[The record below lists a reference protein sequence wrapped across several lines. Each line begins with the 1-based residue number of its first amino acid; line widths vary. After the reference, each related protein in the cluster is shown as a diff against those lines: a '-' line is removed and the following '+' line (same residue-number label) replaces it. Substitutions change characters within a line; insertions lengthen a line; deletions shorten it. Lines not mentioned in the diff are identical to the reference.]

1 MEIGVLLLIL
11 TVFGIALVRKS
22 YKRGTLTRRP
32 IIDERG
38 RGYLESSPF
47 RTGRPAAHFS
57 HRPGSYYRNAL

>member
-1 MEIGVLLLIL
+1 MEIGLLLLIL
-11 TVFGIALVRKS
+11 TTFGIALTHS
-22 YKRGTLTRRP
+22 HHKRGTLTRRP

-57 HRPGSYYRNAL
+57 QRPGSYYRNAL